1 VLAAQHDAQNGWVP
15 LPIDLGPETDQV
27 ILEMFGTGLRFRTA
41 LSAVSVKI
49 GGAEGQMFYAG
60 EAPGFVGLDQID
72 VAIPRSLIG
81 RGQVDVVLTVD
92 GRTANTVK
100 VNIK

>member
-1 VLAAQHDAQNGWVP
+1 VLAAQLDAQNRWIP
-15 LPIDLGPETDQV
+15 LPIDLGPETDLV
-27 ILEMFGTGLRFRTA
+27 ILEMFGTGLRFRSSLA
-41 LSAVSVKI
+41 AVSVKI
-49 GGAEGQMFYAG
+49 GGADGQIFYAG

-81 RGQVDVVLTVD
+81 RGEVDVVMTVD
-92 GRTANTVK
+92 GKVANTVK